1 MLSELHM
8 ACQSEFELTDHQNT
22 NLNEQITAQFKHQ
35 FTRMPL
41 IVIVV
46 IAILLVIHGFLQ
58 ISGQSI
64 ENFATFAFAFIPA
77 RFANHA
83 FPQLQG
89 SAYWSMLS
97 YGFLHA
103 DWTHVIF
110 NSAWLLIFSKPV
122 VLRLGSLRYLVLL
135 AISVIAGAIGG
146 LIVHWGEFV
155 VMIGMSAGV
164 SGMIAAAIP
173 IMYAEN
179 FHVATVSKPH
189 MHQLVPLT
197 LKEIMV
203 HKQAL
208 AFTAMWVGLTVFTA
222 TSQYLTGTAFLE
234 ERVVAWEAHV
244 GGFIAGFVAFYLLD
258 KTRGSLKAQ

>member
-1 MLSELHM
+1 M
-8 ACQSEFELTDHQNT
+8 TDPQKF
-22 NLNEQITAQFKHQ
+22 NLNEKIAAQFNQ
-35 FTRMPL
+35 PFVRMPIVVL
-41 IVIVV
+41 IVIGIMV
-46 IAILLVIHGFLQ
+46 LIHGFLQ
-58 ISGQSI
+58 FSGQSI

-77 RFANHA
+77 RFASQA

-89 SAYWSMLS
+89 SAYWSMLT

-103 DWTHVIF
+103 DWTHVLF
-110 NSAWLLIFSKPV
+110 NSVWLLIFSKPV
-122 VLRLGSLRYLVLL
+122 ALRLGSWRYLLLL
-135 AISVIAGAIGG
+135 AISIVVGALGG
-146 LIVHWGEFV
+146 LIVHHGEFV
-155 VMIGMSAGV
+155 VMVGMSAGV

-173 IMYAEN
+173 IMYAQN
-179 FHVATVSKPH
+179 FHEAQLSKPH

-197 LKEIMV
+197 WKEIMI

-244 GGFIAGFVAFYLLD
+244 GGFIAGFFAFYLLD
-258 KTRGSLKAQ
+258 KTRAKVAFQ